1 MELSSK
7 MVRLTGLLCVAS
19 TLQGIPSL
27 FASVPNMIP
36 SITQQ
41 SDTYILTGTVID
53 EAGIPVI
60 GANIIEKGTTNGAVT
75 DLDGNFSIQIHKNSR
90 LVVSYIGYSD
100 QEIAVNGAQTLRIVL
115 KEDSQALDEP

>member
-1 MELSSK
+1 MDLSSK

-27 FASVPNMIP
+27 YASVPNMIP

-41 SDTYILTGTVID
+41 SDTYMLTGTVID

-60 GANIIEKGTTNGAVT
+60 GANIVEKGTTNGTVT
-75 DLDGNFSIQIHKNSR
+75 DLDGNFSIQIRKNST
-90 LVVSYIGYSD
+90 LTVSYIVYT
-100 QEIAVNGAQTLRIVL
+100 N
-115 KEDSQALDEP
+115 

>member
-19 TLQGIPSL
+19 TLQGIPSM

-60 GANIIEKGTTNGAVT
+60 GANIIEKGTTNGAVQILMET
-75 DLDGNFSIQIHKNSR
+75 FLFKSTKIQGSLFPI
-90 LVVSYIGYSD
+90 SD
-100 QEIAVNGAQTLRIVL
+100 ILTR
-115 KEDSQALDEP
+115 K

>member
-36 SITQQ
+36 SIAQQ
-41 SDTYILTGTVID
+41 SDVYMLTGTVID
-53 EAGIPVI
+53 EAGVPVI
-60 GANIIEKGTTNGAVT
+60 GANIIEKERQTVLSLTLTVISLSRSA
-75 DLDGNFSIQIHKNSR
+75 SIQHSLSLISG
-90 LVVSYIGYSD
+90 I
-100 QEIAVNGAQTLRIVL
+100 QTR
-115 KEDSQALDEP
+115 K

>member
-36 SITQQ
+36 SIAQQ
-41 SDTYILTGTVID
+41 SDVYMLTGTVID
-53 EAGIPVI
+53 EAGVPVI

-75 DLDGNFSIQIHKNSR
+75 DFDGNFSIQISKHST
-90 LVVSYIGYSD
+90 LVVSYIGF
-100 QEIAVNGAQTLRIVL
+100 QTR
-115 KEDSQALDEP
+115 K